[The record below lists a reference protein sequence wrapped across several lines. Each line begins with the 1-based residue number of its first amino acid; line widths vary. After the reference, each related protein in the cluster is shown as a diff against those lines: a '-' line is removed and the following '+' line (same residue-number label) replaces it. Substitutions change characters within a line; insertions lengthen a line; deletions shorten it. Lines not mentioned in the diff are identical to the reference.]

1 MMIKPDALRAGA
13 AGKIIARVEDAG
25 FTLRAM
31 QMVRLTEEQAGAF
44 YQEHAER
51 PFYGELVAFM
61 SSGPIIALLLEKT
74 YAVAD
79 LRALVGAT
87 DSREAEAGTIRCDFG
102 TNNQQ
107 NAVHASDSPESAT
120 REAAFFF
127 SERDRHRI

>member
-31 QMVRLTEEQAGAF
+31 QMVRLTKEQAGAF
-44 YQEHAER
+44 YREHAER

-61 SSGPIIALLLEKT
+61 SSGPIIALLLEKAQ
-74 YAVAD
+74 AVAD
-79 LRALVGAT
+79 LRTLVGAT
-87 DSREAEAGTIRCDFG
+87 DSREAESGTIRRDFG

-107 NAVHASDSPESAT
+107 NAVHASDSPESAQ

-127 SERDRHRI
+127 SERDRHSI

>member
-13 AGKIIARVEDAG
+13 AGKIIARVEDSG
-25 FTLRAM
+25 FTLQAM

-44 YQEHAER
+44 YREHAER

-61 SSGPIIALLLEKT
+61 SSGPIIALLLEKAH
-74 YAVAD
+74 AVAD
-79 LRALVGAT
+79 LRTLVGAT
-87 DSREAEAGTIRCDFG
+87 DSREAESGTIRRDFG

-107 NAVHASDSPESAT
+107 NAVHASDSPESAQ

-127 SERDRHRI
+127 SERDRHSI

>member
-13 AGKIIARVEDAG
+13 AGNIIARVEEAG
-25 FTLRAM
+25 FSLRAM
-31 QMVRLTEEQAGAF
+31 QMVHLTEEQAGAF
-44 YQEHAER
+44 YREHAER

-61 SSGPIIALLLEKT
+61 SSGPIIALLLEKAQ
-74 YAVAD
+74 AVTD

-87 DSREAEAGTIRCDFG
+87 DSREAEPGTIRRDFG

-107 NAVHASDSPESAT
+107 NAVHASDSPESAI